1 MAGPRSRRRPVFFV
15 LGALVVSAIVLAAQG
30 GASSRP
36 KASEAVQ
43 AYLDQL
49 RPGVQTST
57 TDGSD
62 FIDIRTNAAT
72 LGKAGIDRRLD
83 RLANSVSTTLT
94 TVDTLTPPPS
104 MRVAQAYLV
113 AALGVRAKAVLAAR
127 PAMDTAL
134 TQASTPDQGVQ
145 AAADALGAVGQDLEL
160 GDRAFALFTG
170 ALPSTVAAPPASTW
184 IANPLDW
191 TPVELTAF
199 VTVLRSASTVTPVH
213 DLAMVAYQTDPQAVT
228 VQNGVQVI
236 PAPKNLG
243 VSMVVENVGNQTER
257 NLTVNAILAFGDGT
271 QQSLRDFIDLA
282 PGQRRAITL
291 LSLHPPAGSSGALTV
306 IVQPVPGETNVANN
320 SISAAV
326 TFR

>member
-1 MAGPRSRRRPVFFV
+1 MAGPRSRRRPIVFV
-15 LGALVVSAIVLAAQG
+15 LAALTVTAIVLIAQG

-49 RPGVQTST
+49 RPGVQAST

-83 RLANSVSTTLT
+83 RLGHSVNTTLT
-94 TVDTLTPPPS
+94 SIDTLTPPAS

-113 AALGVRAKAVLAAR
+113 AALGARAKALVAAR
-127 PAMDTAL
+127 PAMDAAL
-134 TQASTPDQGVQ
+134 TMSDTPDQGVQ
-145 AAADALGAVGQDLEL
+145 AAAAALGAVGQDLQF
-160 GDRAFALFTG
+160 GDLAFTWFSE
-170 ALPSTVAAPPASTW
+170 ALPSTVAAPPPSTW
-184 IANPLDW
+184 INNPTDW
-191 TPVELTAF
+191 TSVELTAF

-213 DLAMVAYQTDPQAVT
+213 DLAMVAYQTDPQAVST
-228 VQNGVQVI
+228 LNGAEVI
-236 PAPKNLG
+236 PATKNMG
-243 VSMVVENVGNQTER
+243 VSMVVENVGNQTEH
-257 NLTVNAILAFGDGT
+257 NVTITAVLALSDNT

-291 LSLHPPAGSSGALTV
+291 LSMHPTAGSSGTLTLT
-306 IVQPVPGETNVANN
+306 VQPVPGETNVANN
-320 SISAAV
+320 TLNTPVA
-326 TFR
+326 FK